1 MISMCYILECN
12 WNVSLKRAFVN
23 KAQEKGW
30 RDIFCINEDF
40 EEKKSAFNVH
50 FQDIPIEKLLVTQM
64 SLLKNKYIYIYSIDM
79 EDIADELF
87 EDLQAP
93 KTFKECRAL
102 STSFD

>member
-1 MISMCYILECN
+1 
-12 WNVSLKRAFVN
+12 
-23 KAQEKGW
+23 
-30 RDIFCINEDF
+30 
-40 EEKKSAFNVH
+40 
-50 FQDIPIEKLLVTQM
+50 
-64 SLLKNKYIYIYSIDM
+64 M

>member
-64 SLLKNKYIYIYSIDM
+64 SLLKNKYIFSSRWYFHCLHI
-79 EDIADELF
+79 
-87 EDLQAP
+87 
-93 KTFKECRAL
+93 TFVAL
-102 STSFD
+102 PNLTVN